1 MPRLKNKNI
10 SIRLV
15 RVAGPWSYMYNVT
28 KWSTI
33 TDDLDL
39 DLWFS
44 LYSGRRFDGFSI
56 TWVAAVADSEFGNNQ
71 SNPQATA
78 VIGKPKKL
86 APENVVGS
94 W

>member
-1 MPRLKNKNI
+1 MPRLKNKKT

-15 RVAGPWSYMYNVT
+15 RVAEPWSYMYNVN

-33 TDDLDL
+33 TDDVDL

-56 TWVAAVADSEFGNNQ
+56 HHHHMSGRNNQ

-86 APENVVGS
+86 ASENVVGS